1 MARYRVKTVLTSDGE
16 RLPMLIGSDGSPVWG
31 AMVFVLTELRARNRA
46 ASTIENTLRAL
57 MIFQVFLEQRGI
69 NLEQRMSSGR
79 ILGLDEIEDLVRVC
93 RLPVEDI
100 GDVGSKD
107 RISELHSS
115 AVSLERYRSRR
126 MVQERREIVPA
137 FSATRLRC
145 IRDYLKW
152 AVVNRMS
159 RLDGNSEIRLALDAA
174 NRFLVEGIE
183 ARLPPAESR
192 GVLSGREGLEP
203 EVVSELLRVIQ
214 ADSPD
219 NPWHDEHSRHRNE
232 LIVLWLYYLGLRRG
246 ELLGVR
252 VSDIDFRK
260 GTVVIARRADDKN
273 DPRRRQP
280 NAKTRAREIPLAS
293 DLLEKTSNYV
303 MTFRA
308 KLSGARKH
316 GFLFVTSDTGRPM
329 SIPAFSKIF
338 VVLRE
343 KCKNLPRN
351 LFAHL
356 LRHTWNDRFSE
367 EMDRRGVAEETEK
380 KTRSY
385 LMGWSETSGS
395 AATYTRRHIR
405 KKAEQASLSMQE
417 QILNG
422 GTK

>member
-1 MARYRVKTVLTSDGE
+1 
-16 RLPMLIGSDGSPVWG
+16 
-31 AMVFVLTELRARNRA
+31 
-46 ASTIENTLRAL
+46 
-57 MIFQVFLEQRGI
+57 
-69 NLEQRMSSGR
+69 
-79 ILGLDEIEDLVRVC
+79 
-93 RLPVEDI
+93 
-100 GDVGSKD
+100 
-107 RISELHSS
+107 
-115 AVSLERYRSRR
+115 
-126 MVQERREIVPA
+126 
-137 FSATRLRC
+137 
-145 IRDYLKW
+145 
-152 AVVNRMS
+152 
-159 RLDGNSEIRLALDAA
+159 
-174 NRFLVEGIE
+174 
-183 ARLPPAESR
+183 
-192 GVLSGREGLEP
+192 LSGREGLEP

>member
-1 MARYRVKTVLTSDGE
+1 
-16 RLPMLIGSDGSPVWG
+16 
-31 AMVFVLTELRARNRA
+31 MVFVLTELRARNRA
-46 ASTIENTLRAL
+46 SSTIENTLRAL
-57 MIFQVFLEQRGI
+57 MVFHVFLEQRGI
-69 NLEQRMSSGR
+69 DLERRMSSGR

-93 RLPVEDI
+93 RLQVEDV
-100 GDVGSKD
+100 DDAGSED
-107 RISELHSS
+107 RISGLHSS

-126 MVQERREIVPA
+126 IVQERKEIVPA

-152 AVVNRMS
+152 AAVNRMS
-159 RLDGNSEIRLALDAA
+159 RLDGNNEMRLALDAA
-174 NRFLVEGIE
+174 MWFLVEGIE

-192 GVLSGREGLEP
+192 GGLNGREGLEP

-219 NPWHDEHSRHRNE
+219 NPWHDEHSRRRNE

-273 DPRRRQP
+273 DPRKRQP

-293 DLLEKTSNYV
+293 DLLEKTSDYV
-303 MTFRA
+303 ITFRA

-316 GFLFVTSDTGRPM
+316 EFLFVTSDTGRPM

-343 KCKNLPRN
+343 KCQSLPRN

-367 EMDRRGVAEETEK
+367 EMDRRGVAEEIEK

>member
-1 MARYRVKTVLTSDGE
+1 
-16 RLPMLIGSDGSPVWG
+16 MLIGSDGSPVWG
-31 AMVFVLTELRARNRA
+31 PMVFALTELRARNRA

-57 MIFQVFLEQRGI
+57 MILLAFLEQRGI
-69 NLEQRMSSGR
+69 DLDQRISCGR
-79 ILGLDEIEDLVRVC
+79 IFGLDEIEDLVRIC
-93 RLPVEDI
+93 RLPVEDV
-100 GDVGSKD
+100 GDMGSD
-107 RISELHSS
+107 GQISEMRRS

-126 MVQERREIVPA
+126 IVQDHKEIVPA
-137 FSATRLRC
+137 YSATRLRC

-152 AVVNRMS
+152 SAVNRMS
-159 RLDGNSEIRLALDAA
+159 RLDGNSEMRLAIDAA
-174 NRFLVEGIE
+174 TRFLVEGID

-214 ADSPD
+214 ADSSD
-219 NPWHDEHSRHRNE
+219 NPWCDEHSRHRNE

-246 ELLGVR
+246 ELLGIR

-280 NAKTRAREIPLAS
+280 NAKTRAREIPLGS
-293 DLLEKTSNYV
+293 DLLERTSNYV
-303 MTFRA
+303 MTSRA
-308 KLSGARKH
+308 KLPGAKKH
-316 GFLFVTSDTGRPM
+316 GFLFVTSDTGRPI

-338 VVLRE
+338 VVLRA

-395 AATYTRRHIR
+395 AANYTRRHVR

-417 QILNG
+417 QIFNG
-422 GTK
+422 GKK

>member
-1 MARYRVKTVLTSDGE
+1 
-16 RLPMLIGSDGSPVWG
+16 MLIGSDGFPIWG
-31 AMVFVLTELRARNRA
+31 ATVFVLTELRARNRA
-46 ASTIENTLRAL
+46 SSTIENTLRAL
-57 MIFQVFLEQRGI
+57 MVFHVFLEQRGI
-69 NLEQRMSSGR
+69 DLEQRMSSGR

-93 RLPVEDI
+93 RLPVEDV
-100 GDVGSKD
+100 DDAGSED
-107 RISELHSS
+107 RISGLHSS

-126 MVQERREIVPA
+126 IVQERKEIVPA

-145 IRDYLKW
+145 IRDYLNW
-152 AVVNRMS
+152 VAVNRMS
-159 RLDGNSEIRLALDAA
+159 RLVGNNEMRLALDAA
-174 NRFLVEGIE
+174 TRFLVEGIE

-203 EVVSELLRVIQ
+203 AVVSELLRVIQ

-219 NPWHDEHSRHRNE
+219 NPWHDEHSRRRNE

-260 GTVVIARRADDKN
+260 GTVVIARRADDKR
-273 DPRRRQP
+273 DPRKRQP
-280 NAKTRAREIPLAS
+280 NAKTRAREIPLSS
-293 DLLEKTSNYV
+293 DLLEKTSDYV
-303 MTFRA
+303 ITFRA

-316 GFLFVTSDTGRPM
+316 EFLFVTSDTGRPM
-329 SIPAFSKIF
+329 SISAFSKIF
-338 VVLRE
+338 GVLRE
-343 KCKNLPRN
+343 KCQSLPRN